1 MGLEQTV
8 NNKNNIREPSL
19 QLPLSTYLP
28 ATLMVKQEGRSAAVL
43 ACMFR

>member
-19 QLPLSTYLP
+19 QLPLSTHLP
-28 ATLMVKQEGRSAAVL
+28 VTLMVKQEGRAVAVL
-43 ACMFR
+43 ACKFP